1 VRSTVARE
9 PFIAYATVSAA
20 SAAGKPARIIL
31 RERVGTTGTIIK
43 ETARSFRL
51 LTV

>member
-1 VRSTVARE
+1 
-9 PFIAYATVSAA
+9 VSAASA